1 MKKALILM
9 TLAAV
14 LVSCDR
20 QAARKVFH
28 LTGGTDLEISY
39 EGGNVYF
46 GIEANEDD
54 HWTVSTDA
62 DWFSI
67 RQTFGN
73 GDGTKGYD
81 DAVIQVRADRWT
93 RNSTRTGSVT
103 VTGPAGTFKK
113 NISQHPK
120 PVPEK
125 VLQLTGSISCTG
137 AEAEIELPAGYW
149 VKATTDASW
158 LTIVSCEEGSL
169 TVQAEP
175 NPSEDQAR
183 EAIVKVYLSDGALLA
198 EVTVRQASEKIPAP
212 ID

>member
-20 QAARKVFH
+20 HAARKVFH
-28 LTGGTDLEISY
+28 LTGGADLEISY
-39 EGGNVYF
+39 DGGNVYF

-54 HWTVSTDA
+54 HWTLATDA
-62 DWFSI
+62 DWFTV

-81 DAVIQVRADRWT
+81 DAVIQVHADRWT
-93 RNSTRTGSVT
+93 KNSTRTGSVT
-103 VTGPAGTFKK
+103 VTGPDGTYRK
-113 NISQHPK
+113 NISQPPK

-125 VLQLTGSISCTG
+125 VLQLTGSISYTG
-137 AEAEIELPAGYW
+137 EEATIELPTGYW
-149 VKATTDASW
+149 VKAETDTAW
-158 LTIVSCEEGSL
+158 LTVVNCEEGLL
-169 TVQAEP
+169 TVKAEP
-175 NPSEDQAR
+175 NPFEDQTRDAV
-183 EAIVKVYLSDGALLA
+183 VKVYLSDGALLA

>member
-1 MKKALILM
+1 M

-28 LTGGTDLEISY
+28 LTGGTDLEISCD
-39 EGGNVYF
+39 GGNVYF

-54 HWTVSTDA
+54 HWTLSADA

-67 RQTFGN
+67 RQTFGSGN
-73 GDGTKGYD
+73 GTEGYD
-81 DAVIQVRADRWT
+81 DAVIQVHADRWIM
-93 RNSTRTGSVT
+93 NSTRNGSVT
-103 VTGPAGTFKK
+103 VTGPAGSFRKD
-113 NISQHPK
+113 IRQSPK

-125 VLQLTGSISCTG
+125 VLQLTGSLSYTG

-149 VKATTDASW
+149 VKAETDASW
-158 LTIVSCEEGSL
+158 LTVVNCEEGSL

-183 EAIVKVYLSDGALLA
+183 EAVVKVYLSDGTLLA
-198 EVTVRQASEKIPAP
+198 
-212 ID
+212 

>member
-73 GDGTKGYD
+73 GDGAKGYD

-93 RNSTRTGSVT
+93 RNSTRTGNVT
-103 VTGPAGTFKK
+103 VTGPTGTFRQKRK
-113 NISQHPK
+113 AALPRRSA
-120 PVPEK
+120 
-125 VLQLTGSISCTG
+125 QLLLRLNVFIAAQDHHRLVIRRS
-137 AEAEIELPAGYW
+137 AELPQVTGGRIADQLDGERVAAVQMQGPAGIF
-149 VKATTDASW
+149 VRE
-158 LTIVSCEEGSL
+158 IVMPRIG
-169 TVQAEP
+169 
-175 NPSEDQAR
+175 
-183 EAIVKVYLSDGALLA
+183 DG
-198 EVTVRQASEKIPAP
+198 
-212 ID
+212 

>member
-1 MKKALILM
+1 MKKALTLM
-9 TLAAV
+9 ILAAV
-14 LVSCDR
+14 MVSCDR
-20 QAARKVFH
+20 QTARKVFH
-28 LTGGTDLEISY
+28 LTGGSDLEISY
-39 EGGNVYF
+39 DGGNAYF

-54 HWTVSTDA
+54 HWTLATDA

-81 DAVIQVRADRWT
+81 DAVIQVQADRWT

-103 VTGPAGTFKK
+103 VTGPDGTFRK
-113 NISQHPK
+113 NISQPPK

-125 VLQLTGSISCTG
+125 VLQLTGSIPYTG
-137 AEAEIELPAGYW
+137 AEATVELPAGYW
-149 VKATTDASW
+149 VTAGTDAAW
-158 LTIVSCEEGSL
+158 LTIANCEEGTL
-169 TVQAEP
+169 TLRAEP
-175 NPSEDQAR
+175 NPSEDKTR
-183 EAIVKVYLSDGALLA
+183 EAIVKVYLSDGTLLA